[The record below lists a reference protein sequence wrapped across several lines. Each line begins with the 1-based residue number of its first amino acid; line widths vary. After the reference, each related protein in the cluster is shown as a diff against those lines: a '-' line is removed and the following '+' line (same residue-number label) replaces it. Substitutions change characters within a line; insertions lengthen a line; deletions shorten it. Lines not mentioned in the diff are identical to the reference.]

1 MNSRHNRQ
9 LKSGAMGPVLAAV
22 IVLSSAAVLVAQPAV
37 RRPGPNQLVATLP
50 GFSVE
55 YPKKDWQ
62 PIPGVGSSL
71 IVFVHKTRE
80 ANVAIEQRK
89 VPPLAPG
96 DIVDLT
102 ARLEGEDWQ
111 ARRPQPTT
119 FTHRIQ
125 DMAGARLIV
134 IDFVQTGAQGPER
147 VRLYALPRGAD
158 WFRVICTAPQAS
170 FEKYSSTFQSIALSL
185 IPAQ

>member
-1 MNSRHNRQ
+1 
-9 LKSGAMGPVLAAV
+9 MGSVLAAV
-22 IVLSSAAVLVAQPAV
+22 IVLSSAAALVAQPAA
-37 RRPGPNQLVATLP
+37 RRPGPDQLVATLP

-62 PIPGVGSSL
+62 AIPGVGSSL
-71 IVFVHKTRE
+71 IAFVHKSRE

-89 VPPLAPG
+89 VAPLAPG
-96 DIVDLT
+96 DIGDLT

-111 ARRPQPTT
+111 ARRPQPIT

-125 DMAGARLIV
+125 GMAGARVIV

-185 IPAQ
+185 IPAR